1 MYYSNYYPYSYRNR
15 IFNMNKRSYSAN
27 TQIPQKDIV
36 SNNIDT
42 IPFQD
47 FYNASDNDNAQL
59 NDESSIN
66 SNEESSSEKNKG
78 FCINIFGISLELDDL
93 IIIALI
99 FLLFQDTENNLV
111 LIIILGMMLLNIN
124 LSDLLNIF

>member
-15 IFNMNKRSYSAN
+15 IFNMNRRQNATN
-27 TQIPQKDIV
+27 TQVSKKDIV
-36 SNNIDT
+36 SNEADT

-47 FYNASDNDNAQL
+47 FYNASENNT
-59 NDESSIN
+59 ESKNEPSIN
-66 SNEESSSEKNKG
+66 INEESAPEENRG
-78 FCINIFGISLELDDL
+78 FGINLFGINLELDDL

-111 LIIILGMMLLNIN
+111 LIIVLGMMLFNIN